1 MLLGIVK
8 IQEGDVTTS
17 SARHIAFLVNLEST
31 SLRDFAYE
39 VSQRLWPA
47 LERGKAKILRDIGS
61 VASKTCEGKTYH
73 ALACYQPSA
82 DDVNTISEAMH
93 AISACIEKIPTDE
106 VIALVMN
113 PYNWGLHTPL
123 YLDLVVSVLRNN
135 KKQIIW
141 YMR

>member
-1 MLLGIVK
+1 MLLAIIK
-8 IQEGDVTTS
+8 IQDGDVTTTS
-17 SARHIAFLVNLEST
+17 TRHIAFLVNPESNI
-31 SLRDFAYE
+31 LRDFAYM
-39 VSQRLWPA
+39 VSQRIWPE
-47 LERGKAKILRDIGS
+47 LERSRTRDIGS

-82 DDVNTISEAMH
+82 DDVNTISDAMR
-93 AISACIEKIPTDE
+93 AISACIETIPTDE

-113 PYNWGLHTPL
+113 PYNWGLHTPQ
-123 YLDLVVSVLRNN
+123 YLDLVASVLRDN